1 MKIWIICIVLYL
13 LSILL
18 IRWCYRQMS
27 SKHLD
32 KWCDKGC
39 HADIVWFIPIFNIV
53 GITYCLCAIIDAK
66 LKPIKWK
73 IFNGDL

>member
-1 MKIWIICIVLYL
+1 
-13 LSILL
+13 
-18 IRWCYRQMS
+18 MS

-32 KWCDKGC
+32 KWCDKDC
-39 HADIVWFIPIFNIV
+39 HADFVWFIPIFNIV